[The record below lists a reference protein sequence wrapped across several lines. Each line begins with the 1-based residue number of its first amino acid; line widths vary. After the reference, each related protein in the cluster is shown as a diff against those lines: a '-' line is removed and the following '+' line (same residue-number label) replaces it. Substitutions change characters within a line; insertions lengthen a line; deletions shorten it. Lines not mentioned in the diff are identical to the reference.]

1 MTPFSTDQEQA
12 EEPVSVSTLID
23 KQANGFAIEAIVAEG
38 ELGYLQATT
47 QWLEENSIPEGNFNR
62 YIPSTIID
70 KIKSEAVDDH
80 MLRPSMSR
88 TQRTSTL
95 DFLL

>member
-1 MTPFSTDQEQA
+1 MTGS
-12 EEPVSVSTLID
+12 LINNDEKIDDLSSLLD

-38 ELGYLQATT
+38 ELGYLQATS

-62 YIPSTIID
+62 FIPSTIIE
-70 KIKSEAVDDH
+70 KIKAEAVNEY
-80 MLRPSMSR
+80 MLRPSMSK
-88 TQRTSTL
+88 TQKTNTL

>member
-1 MTPFSTDQEQA
+1 MTGSLINNG
-12 EEPVSVSTLID
+12 EEKIDDLSSLLD

-38 ELGYLQATT
+38 GLGYLQATS

-62 YIPSTIID
+62 FIPSTIIE
-70 KIKSEAVDDH
+70 KIKAEAVNEY
-80 MLRPSMSR
+80 MLRPSMSK
-88 TQRTSTL
+88 TQKTNTL

>member
-1 MTPFSTDQEQA
+1 MTS
-12 EEPVSVSTLID
+12 SLINNDEVKIDDLNSLLD

-38 ELGYLQATT
+38 ELGYLQATS

-62 YIPSTIID
+62 FIPSTIVE
-70 KIKSEAVDDH
+70 KIKAEAVNEY
-80 MLRPSMSR
+80 MLRPSISK
-88 TQRTSTL
+88 TQKTNTL

>member
-1 MTPFSTDQEQA
+1 MTAS
-12 EEPVSVSTLID
+12 LINNDEKIDDLNSLFD

-38 ELGYLQATT
+38 ELGYLQATS

-62 YIPSTIID
+62 FIPSTIIE
-70 KIKSEAVDDH
+70 KIKAEAVNEY
-80 MLRPSMSR
+80 MLRPSMSK
-88 TQRTSTL
+88 TQKTNTL

>member
-1 MTPFSTDQEQA
+1 MTGSLTNNDEKIDDL
-12 EEPVSVSTLID
+12 SSLLD

-38 ELGYLQATT
+38 ELGYLQATS

-62 YIPSTIID
+62 FIPSTIIE
-70 KIKSEAVDDH
+70 KIKAEAVNEY
-80 MLRPSMSR
+80 MLRPSMSK
-88 TQRTSTL
+88 TQKTNTL